1 MEVYN
6 LRPIFV
12 KYNTVLREAGAAAV
26 ATRKS
31 SATSGAG
38 KEVTGASG
46 VDQEKVGTAGPKPFV
61 TTIHLIGSGLVKLG
75 RLQPAM
81 TLYRGITRNL
91 PKE

>member
-1 MEVYN
+1 MFVHYN
-6 LRPIFV
+6 
-12 KYNTVLREAGAAAV
+12 KALREAGKTAV
-26 ATRKS
+26 AIRKPS
-31 SATSGAG
+31 P
-38 KEVTGASG
+38 TGG
-46 VDQEKVGTAGPKPFV
+46 VGTVTSDPTPPKPKPFV